1 MNITVAGAGAGKTT
15 KMAKDVLEYS
25 KMTDNK
31 KYIFVITFTNSACNK
46 IKEELKKRNGTIP
59 QRIKVMTI
67 HSFLL
72 QQFIF
77 PFYHLVYPQKF
88 KSVSVINLPTNPMYK
103 NNKIK
108 ELKKLEMIH
117 VKEITSEAQ
126 YLICGKGNDN
136 KKIKEK
142 RKNIINLLSKY
153 IDSIYIDEAQD
164 IDEKCKFVL
173 SELEKHNII
182 INLIGDPKQDLRG
195 RNVFKKIVDEQK
207 DANFIN
213 INYRCPIEHV
223 TFSNKYVEN
232 KQQQNSI
239 KIGGNIN
246 FIFEDDINLN
256 EYMSEFAF
264 GLQYIYQK
272 NKRFVFNDNV
282 QDNSSLTHELKI
294 IVNETELS
302 NIKKETTLYF
312 LLSETQKSI
321 KTNNDKKLIIK
332 AIERRLDYKLNNKQ
346 WAKLHEAM
354 ETFEKSINDYDEQG
368 IIVQSI
374 DKVKGLDNENCLF
387 IISNELFPYLVGL
400 KKENNKMNN
409 YLYVGLTR
417 SKENL
422 TILITNEVVDKYGK
436 KYVKEKIDY
445 ILDN

>member
-1 MNITVAGAGAGKTT
+1 
-15 KMAKDVLEYS
+15 
-25 KMTDNK
+25 
-31 KYIFVITFTNSACNK
+31 
-46 IKEELKKRNGTIP
+46 
-59 QRIKVMTI
+59 
-67 HSFLL
+67 
-72 QQFIF
+72 
-77 PFYHLVYPQKF
+77 
-88 KSVSVINLPTNPMYK
+88 
-103 NNKIK
+103 
-108 ELKKLEMIH
+108 
-117 VKEITSEAQ
+117 
-126 YLICGKGNDN
+126 
-136 KKIKEK
+136 
-142 RKNIINLLSKY
+142 
-153 IDSIYIDEAQD
+153 
-164 IDEKCKFVL
+164 
-173 SELEKHNII
+173 
-182 INLIGDPKQDLRG
+182 
-195 RNVFKKIVDEQK
+195 
-207 DANFIN
+207 
-213 INYRCPIEHV
+213 
-223 TFSNKYVEN
+223 
-232 KQQQNSI
+232 
-239 KIGGNIN
+239 
-246 FIFEDDINLN
+246 
-256 EYMSEFAF
+256 
-264 GLQYIYQK
+264 QYIYQK